1 MITKNVTTSD
11 QCINTIR
18 TLSMDAVQQAN
29 SGHPGT
35 PMAMAPVVFTLFDKH
50 LRHNPSNPH
59 WPNRDRFILSAG
71 HASMLLYST
80 LHINGYDVPLEDIK
94 NFRQFGSKCP
104 GHPEYGH
111 TPGVETTTG
120 PLGQGLATSVG
131 FAIAQKWLAQHF
143 IQPGFDLLDYKIY
156 SLAGDGCMMEGISS
170 EAASLAGHLGLNN
183 LIWIYDSNQIT
194 IEGRTSLAFSE
205 NVGER
210 FKAYNWNVIRVND
223 ANDVGMVDRALKEA
237 SEEKVKPTLII
248 VDSIIAYGAPT
259 KQNTSS
265 AHGSP
270 LGEEEIRAAKL
281 FYGCD
286 PEKKFFVPDDVK
298 AYAKQA
304 VIKRK
309 PVEEAWNAMFLKY
322 SEAFPELAKEFTEMI
337 NGELPSGW
345 EDSLPKFEAGVKA
358 ISGRKA
364 SGLALNEVATKIPW
378 MIGGS
383 ADLAPSTL
391 TLINNSGSIKNG
403 DFTGRNIHFGIREHA
418 MGAIA
423 NGIALSKLKAYAATF
438 MVFSDYARPAIRM
451 SAMMKLPV
459 HYIFTHDSIGVGED
473 GPTHQPIE
481 QIAALR
487 AMPNVDLLRPADANE
502 ESVLWEHVMNLTDR
516 PALSVLSRQD
526 LPVIDRSKYAPA
538 KGALKGAYVL
548 ADSVGIPEVILMA
561 TGSEVHLC
569 LSAYET
575 LNNEGIKTRV
585 VSMPCWS
592 LFERQPTDYI
602 ESVFPLAVKSR
613 VAVEAASVFGW
624 ERYVGLEGKI
634 IGMHTFGA
642 SAPIQVL
649 MENFGFTAEHIIT
662 TAREL
667 AKQLRRGR

>member
-1 MITKNVTTSD
+1 
-11 QCINTIR
+11 
-18 TLSMDAVQQAN
+18 MDAVQQAN